1 MSVSCRVRNPEV
13 LARGNSRTLRRKA
26 ASVAS
31 SLSDLPHG
39 RLAGGMTYGGSPGTL
54 LRMSVKVHGMAVL
67 SRIKLMTDDLRRS
80 RDKEFCSRR
89 NSPMAIG

>member
-1 MSVSCRVRNPEV
+1 MSGSCRVRNPEV

-54 LRMSVKVHGMAVL
+54 LRTSVKAHGMAVL
-67 SRIKLMTDDLRRS
+67 PHQAHDRRPPEVA
-80 RDKEFCSRR
+80 RQGVLF
-89 NSPMAIG
+89 A